1 MLSRKKQLNREE
13 IGQISKIRSSKN
25 SLFFNVK
32 YLKND
37 TNSFKYAC
45 ILSKRDYRLS
55 VTRHRVKRIFKEALR
70 SFDQKKGIFA
80 VFYIKSGCEKL
91 KTKDL
96 IPSIKDILE
105 QI

>member
-1 MLSRKKQLNREE
+1 MFSRNKQLTREE
-13 IGQISKIRSSKN
+13 IGQISKIRSSKI

-37 TNSFKYAC
+37 TNSFRYAC
-45 ILSKRDYRLS
+45 VLSKKDYRLS

-70 SFDQKKGIFA
+70 FFEQKKGVFA
-80 VFYIKSGCEKL
+80 VFYIKKGCEKL
-91 KTKDL
+91 KTQDL
-96 IPSIKDILE
+96 ISSIGDVLD